1 MQIFNNVFPKNI
13 NLSFNSSKSNI
24 VKTAEPTQAEYK
36 YASVN
41 SQNFQSYNNISFGN
55 SINKKAKEYP
65 VFLVSDSNGNMQKI
79 ASKVSL
85 PTGEIASLN
94 IDKTTVEALL
104 SNTDGSVN
112 QEYVQKFVSIYQ
124 SILGDLASKEQTQK
138 QFLNRVIDGVEKPT
152 KTNILYID
160 KKEEA
165 RQSVLKALSG
175 NEDEFLKSVLSNI
188 TDEVTR
194 KGLASHVLSSGEEFS
209 NKKMETAY
217 NRTVSL
223 FEISRT
229 SSGYDFSQ
237 IERKKGLLEKI
248 EELQRNYGGIDT
260 DISSQVIKASS
271 MSNGEINLDFAENL
285 CSLVSTATCYNPKT
299 LVSHRAD
306 ILKQFIEKDEANA
319 KNISDYIGKLSA
331 LMDIDDS
338 NNSFENAFESA
349 FNPVTNKFDKE
360 YADLLLELVMEIIS
374 YTDTLDFETK
384 EDFDNCNALQDTLIA
399 KYFALIKDEQG
410 NIKSD
415 FIYPDEFIEMA
426 TNN

>member
-1 MQIFNNVFPKNI
+1 MQISNNIPIKNI

-24 VKTAEPTQAEYK
+24 AKTAEQIQTEYK

-41 SQNFQSYNNISFGN
+41 LQNLQAYNNISFGN
-55 SINKKAKEYP
+55 SNHKRFQEYP
-65 VFLVSDSNGNMQKI
+65 VLLVSDSDGNVHKI
-79 ASKVSL
+79 ASKISL
-85 PTGEIASLN
+85 STGKIVNLN
-94 IDKTTVEALL
+94 IDKDTIEAHLL
-104 SNTDGSVN
+104 DADGSIN
-112 QEYVQKFVSIYQ
+112 SERVQKFAEIYS
-124 SILGDLASKEQTQK
+124 SILNYLDNKEQTQN
-138 QFLNRVIDGVEKPT
+138 QFLNRVIEGVEKPAE
-152 KTNILYID
+152 TNILYLD

-188 TDEVTR
+188 TDEATR
-194 KGLASHVLSSGEEFS
+194 KGLASHVLSLGEEFS
-209 NKKMETAY
+209 NQKMETAY

-223 FEISRT
+223 FEISKT

-237 IERKKGLLEKI
+237 IERKKALLEKI

-260 DISSQVIKASS
+260 DIYSQAITASS
-271 MSNGEINLDFAENL
+271 MPNGEINLDFAESL
-285 CSLVSTATCYNPKT
+285 CNLVSTATCFNPKT

-338 NNSFENAFESA
+338 NNSFENAFECA

-360 YADLLLELVMEIIS
+360 SADLLLELVIEIIS
-374 YTDTLDFETK
+374 YTDTLDLETK

-415 FIYPDEFIEMA
+415 FIYPDEFVEMA

>member
-1 MQIFNNVFPKNI
+1 MQISNNILIKNI

-24 VKTAEPTQAEYK
+24 AKTAEQIQTEYK

-41 SQNFQSYNNISFGN
+41 LQNFQAYNNISFGN
-55 SINKKAKEYP
+55 SHHKNSQEYP
-65 VFLVSDSNGNMQKI
+65 VLLVSDSDGNVHKI
-79 ASKVSL
+79 ASKISL
-85 PTGEIASLN
+85 STGEVVNLN
-94 IDKTTVEALL
+94 IDKDTIEAHLL
-104 SNTDGSVN
+104 NADGSIN
-112 QEYVQKFVSIYQ
+112 SERVQKFAGIYN
-124 SILGDLASKEQTQK
+124 SILNYLDNKEQTQN
-138 QFLNRVIDGVEKPT
+138 QFLNRVIEGVEKPAE
-152 KTNILYID
+152 TNILYLD

-165 RQSVLKALSG
+165 RQSILKALSG

-188 TDEVTR
+188 TDEATR
-194 KGLASHVLSSGEEFS
+194 KGLASHVLSLGEEFS
-209 NKKMETAY
+209 NQKMETAY

-237 IERKKGLLEKI
+237 IERKKALLEKI

-260 DISSQVIKASS
+260 DIYAEVITASS
-271 MSNGEINLDFAENL
+271 MSNGEINLDFAESL
-285 CSLVSTATCYNPKT
+285 CNLVSTATCFNPKT

-306 ILKQFIEKDEANA
+306 ILKQFIEKDEANT

-338 NNSFENAFESA
+338 NNSFENAFECA

-360 YADLLLELVMEIIS
+360 SADLLLELIMEIIS

-415 FIYPDEFIEMA
+415 FIYPDEFVEMA